1 MNLLLIDDDEIDR
14 AAIIRALDQSSLAFK
29 VMEANCAQSGLEF
42 ACQQRFD
49 GILLD
54 YMLPDANGLEVLSRL
69 NESAGEQ
76 TAVVMISRYEDDKLA
91 QRCIELGAQDFLLK
105 DEVNTSRLTRAI
117 RNAKQRASMALALRQ
132 SHEKLK
138 ELAEHDSL
146 TKLVNRYGFE
156 LCLNRTLSQVKRHQ
170 DMLAVILL
178 DLDDFK
184 GINDTLG
191 HQVGDILLVEVAN
204 RLSEALREGDLIA
217 RLGGDEFVVLVTES
231 ENRYFPM
238 AVANRLQRA
247 FEEPFPLGEHDVL
260 IGASIGI
267 AVYSD
272 SVCDSSELLKCADI
286 AMYRAKKV
294 GRNQI
299 QFYSEELAR
308 EVRFRNRIEMGLRTA
323 LERDE
328 FRVFYQ
334 GKFDAISGELLG
346 MEALLRWQHP
356 EDGLLAPDSFLPIA
370 EEIGLVDEIGEWVLA
385 QACAQTVEWLAMLT
399 PVGKQLSVAV
409 NLSPSQIIRET
420 LYQTI
425 VRVLQQTGLPASLL
439 ELELTENALIEEPL
453 ELAKVLERIA
463 ALGVVFSLDDFGTG
477 FSSLEHIKYF
487 PINVLK
493 IDKSFVASVEQDE
506 RGKRLL
512 SALINFANG
521 FNVVSVAEGIE
532 TEAQAQFCRERGC
545 NLLQGYLYCRPIQP
559 QDFETQ
565 HILPLLAEGMF
576 DFTCLLA
583 RDSQRCH
590 FFCWAITLWRI
601 TQT

>member
-29 VMEANCAQSGLEF
+29 VMEANCAQRGLEF

-191 HQVGDILLVEVAN
+191 HQVGDVLLVEVAN
-204 RLSEALREGDLIA
+204 RLSAALREGDLIA

-238 AVANRLQRA
+238 VVANRLQQA
-247 FEEPFPLGEHDVL
+247 FEEPFPLGEHEVL

-272 SVCDSSELLKCADI
+272 LVCDSSELLKCADI
-286 AMYRAKKV
+286 AMYRAKKM

-334 GKFDAISGELLG
+334 GKFDAITGELLG

-385 QACAQTVEWLAMLT
+385 QACAQTVKWLAMLA
-399 PVGKQLSVAV
+399 PRGKQLSVAV

-425 VRVLQQTGLPASLL
+425 VRVLQQTGLPATQL

-463 ALGVVFSLDDFGTG
+463 SLGVVLSLDDFGTG

-545 NLLQGYLYCRPIQP
+545 NLLQGYLYCRPIRP
-559 QDFETQ
+559 EDFEAQ
-565 HILPLLAEGMF
+565 QILPLLTEG
-576 DFTCLLA
+576 DV
-583 RDSQRCH
+583 
-590 FFCWAITLWRI
+590 
-601 TQT
+601 

>member
-204 RLSEALREGDLIA
+204 RLSAALREGDLIA

-267 AVYSD
+267 AAYSD

-385 QACAQTVEWLAMLT
+385 QACAQTVKWLAILA

-559 QDFETQ
+559 QDFETL
-565 HILPLLAEGMF
+565 HILPLLAEG
-576 DFTCLLA
+576 DV
-583 RDSQRCH
+583 
-590 FFCWAITLWRI
+590 
-601 TQT
+601 

>member
-204 RLSEALREGDLIA
+204 RLSAALREGDLIA

-334 GKFDAISGELLG
+334 GKFDAISGALLG

-385 QACAQTVEWLAMLT
+385 QACAQTVKWLAMLA

-565 HILPLLAEGMF
+565 HILPLLAEG
-576 DFTCLLA
+576 DV
-583 RDSQRCH
+583 
-590 FFCWAITLWRI
+590 
-601 TQT
+601 

>member
-29 VMEANCAQSGLEF
+29 VLEASCAQSGLEF
-42 ACQQRFD
+42 ACQQCFD

-204 RLSEALREGDLIA
+204 RLSAALREGDLIA

-238 AVANRLQRA
+238 AVANRLQQA

-286 AMYRAKKV
+286 AMYRAKKI

-299 QFYSEELAR
+299 QFYSEELAK

-370 EEIGLVDEIGEWVLA
+370 EEIGLIDEIGEWVLA
-385 QACAQTVEWLAMLT
+385 QACEQTVEWLAMLV
-399 PVGKQLSVAV
+399 PLGKQLSVAV

-425 VRVLQQTGLPASLL
+425 VGVLRQTGLPPTQL

-463 ALGVVFSLDDFGTG
+463 ALGVVLSLDDFGTG

-545 NLLQGYLYCRPIQP
+545 NLLQGYLYCRPLRP
-559 QDFETQ
+559 EDFEAQ
-565 HILPLLAEGMF
+565 HILPLLAEGNV
-576 DFTCLLA
+576 
-583 RDSQRCH
+583 
-590 FFCWAITLWRI
+590 
-601 TQT
+601 

>member
-14 AAIIRALDQSSLAFK
+14 AAIIRALEQSSLAFK

-42 ACQQRFD
+42 ACQQHFD

-204 RLSEALREGDLIA
+204 RLSAALREGDLIA

-238 AVANRLQRA
+238 AVANRLQQA
-247 FEEPFPLGEHDVL
+247 FEEPFPLGEHEVL

-286 AMYRAKKV
+286 AMYRAKKN

-346 MEALLRWQHP
+346 VEALLRWQHP
-356 EDGLLAPDSFLPIA
+356 EDGLLSPDSFLPIA
-370 EEIGLVDEIGEWVLA
+370 EEIGLVDEIGEWVLV
-385 QACAQTVEWLAMLT
+385 QACAQTVEWLTMLA
-399 PVGKQLSVAV
+399 PVGKRLSVAV

-425 VRVLQQTGLPASLL
+425 VRVLQQTGLPASQL

-463 ALGVVFSLDDFGTG
+463 ALGVVLSLDDFGTG

-545 NLLQGYLYCRPIQP
+545 NLLQGYLYCRPIRP
-559 QDFETQ
+559 TDFEVQ
-565 HILPLLAEGMF
+565 HILPLLAEGNV
-576 DFTCLLA
+576 
-583 RDSQRCH
+583 
-590 FFCWAITLWRI
+590 
-601 TQT
+601 

>member
-204 RLSEALREGDLIA
+204 RLSAALREGDLIA

-385 QACAQTVEWLAMLT
+385 QACAQTVKWLAMLA

-545 NLLQGYLYCRPIQP
+545 NLLQGYLYCRPIRP
-559 QDFETQ
+559 EDFEAQ
-565 HILPLLAEGMF
+565 QILPLLTEG
-576 DFTCLLA
+576 DV
-583 RDSQRCH
+583 
-590 FFCWAITLWRI
+590 
-601 TQT
+601 

>member
-191 HQVGDILLVEVAN
+191 HQGGDILLVEVAN
-204 RLSEALREGDLIA
+204 RLSAALREGDLIA

-267 AVYSD
+267 AAYSD

-385 QACAQTVEWLAMLT
+385 QACAQTVKWLAILA

-559 QDFETQ
+559 QDFETL
-565 HILPLLAEGMF
+565 HILPLLAEG
-576 DFTCLLA
+576 DV
-583 RDSQRCH
+583 
-590 FFCWAITLWRI
+590 
-601 TQT
+601 

>member
-117 RNAKQRASMALALRQ
+117 RNAKQRASMVLALRQ

-204 RLSEALREGDLIA
+204 RLSAALREGDLIA

-565 HILPLLAEGMF
+565 HILPLLAEG
-576 DFTCLLA
+576 DV
-583 RDSQRCH
+583 
-590 FFCWAITLWRI
+590 
-601 TQT
+601 

>member
-204 RLSEALREGDLIA
+204 RLSAALREGDLIA

-385 QACAQTVEWLAMLT
+385 QACAQTVEWLAMLA

-565 HILPLLAEGMF
+565 HILPLLAEG
-576 DFTCLLA
+576 DV
-583 RDSQRCH
+583 
-590 FFCWAITLWRI
+590 
-601 TQT
+601 

>member
-204 RLSEALREGDLIA
+204 RLSAALREGDLIA

-267 AVYSD
+267 AAYSD

-385 QACAQTVEWLAMLT
+385 QACAQTVKWLAILA

-565 HILPLLAEGMF
+565 HILPLLAEG
-576 DFTCLLA
+576 DV
-583 RDSQRCH
+583 
-590 FFCWAITLWRI
+590 
-601 TQT
+601 

>member
-29 VMEANCAQSGLEF
+29 VMEANCAQRGLEF

-191 HQVGDILLVEVAN
+191 HQVGDVLLVEVAN
-204 RLSEALREGDLIA
+204 RLSAALREGDLIA

-238 AVANRLQRA
+238 VVANRLQQA
-247 FEEPFPLGEHDVL
+247 FEEPFPLGEHEVL

-272 SVCDSSELLKCADI
+272 LVCDSSELLKCADI
-286 AMYRAKKV
+286 AMYRAKKM

-334 GKFDAISGELLG
+334 GKFDAITGELLG

-385 QACAQTVEWLAMLT
+385 QACAQTVKWLAMLT
-399 PVGKQLSVAV
+399 PRGKQLSVAV

-425 VRVLQQTGLPASLL
+425 VRVLQQSGLPATQL

-463 ALGVVFSLDDFGTG
+463 SLGVVLSLDDFGTG

-545 NLLQGYLYCRPIQP
+545 NLLQGYLYCRPIRP
-559 QDFETQ
+559 EDFEAQ
-565 HILPLLAEGMF
+565 QILPLLTEG
-576 DFTCLLA
+576 DV
-583 RDSQRCH
+583 
-590 FFCWAITLWRI
+590 
-601 TQT
+601 

>member
-204 RLSEALREGDLIA
+204 RLSAALREGDLIA

-346 MEALLRWQHP
+346 MEVLLRWQHP

-385 QACAQTVEWLAMLT
+385 QACAQTVKWLAMLA

-565 HILPLLAEGMF
+565 HILPLLAEG
-576 DFTCLLA
+576 DV
-583 RDSQRCH
+583 
-590 FFCWAITLWRI
+590 
-601 TQT
+601 

>member
-191 HQVGDILLVEVAN
+191 HQVGDVLLVEVAN
-204 RLSEALREGDLIA
+204 RLSAALREGDLIA

-238 AVANRLQRA
+238 VVANRLQQA
-247 FEEPFPLGEHDVL
+247 FEEPFPLGEHEVL

-272 SVCDSSELLKCADI
+272 LVCDSSELLKCADI
-286 AMYRAKKV
+286 AMYRAKKM

-334 GKFDAISGELLG
+334 GKFDAITGELLG

-385 QACAQTVEWLAMLT
+385 QACAQTVKWLAMLA
-399 PVGKQLSVAV
+399 PRGKQLSVAV

-425 VRVLQQTGLPASLL
+425 VRVLQQTGLPATQL

-463 ALGVVFSLDDFGTG
+463 SLGVVLSLDDFGTG

-545 NLLQGYLYCRPIQP
+545 NLLQGYLYCRPIRP
-559 QDFETQ
+559 EDFEAQ
-565 HILPLLAEGMF
+565 QILPLLTEG
-576 DFTCLLA
+576 DV
-583 RDSQRCH
+583 
-590 FFCWAITLWRI
+590 
-601 TQT
+601 

>member
-29 VMEANCAQSGLEF
+29 VMEANCAQRGLEF

-191 HQVGDILLVEVAN
+191 HQVGDVLLVEVAN
-204 RLSEALREGDLIA
+204 RLSAALREGDLIA

-238 AVANRLQRA
+238 VVANRLQQA
-247 FEEPFPLGEHDVL
+247 FEEPFPLGEHEVL

-272 SVCDSSELLKCADI
+272 LVCDSSELLKCADI
-286 AMYRAKKV
+286 AMYRAKKM

-334 GKFDAISGELLG
+334 GKFDAITGELLG

-385 QACAQTVEWLAMLT
+385 QACAQTVKWLAMLA
-399 PVGKQLSVAV
+399 PRGKQLSVAV
-409 NLSPSQIIRET
+409 NLSPSQIVRET

-425 VRVLQQTGLPASLL
+425 VRVLQQTGLPATQL

-463 ALGVVFSLDDFGTG
+463 SLGVVLSLDDFGTG

-545 NLLQGYLYCRPIQP
+545 NLLQGYLYCRPIRP
-559 QDFETQ
+559 EDFEAQ
-565 HILPLLAEGMF
+565 QILPLLTEG
-576 DFTCLLA
+576 DV
-583 RDSQRCH
+583 
-590 FFCWAITLWRI
+590 
-601 TQT
+601 

>member
-29 VMEANCAQSGLEF
+29 VMEANCAQRGLEF

-191 HQVGDILLVEVAN
+191 HQVGDVLLVEVAN
-204 RLSEALREGDLIA
+204 RLSAALREGDLIA

-238 AVANRLQRA
+238 VVANRLQQA
-247 FEEPFPLGEHDVL
+247 FEEPFPLGEHEVL

-272 SVCDSSELLKCADI
+272 LVCDSSELLKCADI
-286 AMYRAKKV
+286 AMYRAKKM

-385 QACAQTVEWLAMLT
+385 QACAQTVKWLAMLA
-399 PVGKQLSVAV
+399 PRGKQLSVAV

-425 VRVLQQTGLPASLL
+425 VRVLQQTGLPATQL

-463 ALGVVFSLDDFGTG
+463 SLGVVLSLDDFGTG

-545 NLLQGYLYCRPIQP
+545 NLLQGYLYCRPIRP
-559 QDFETQ
+559 EDFEAQ
-565 HILPLLAEGMF
+565 QILPLLTEG
-576 DFTCLLA
+576 DV
-583 RDSQRCH
+583 
-590 FFCWAITLWRI
+590 
-601 TQT
+601 

>member
-29 VMEANCAQSGLEF
+29 VMEANCAQRGLEF

-204 RLSEALREGDLIA
+204 RLSAALREGDLIA

-238 AVANRLQRA
+238 VVANRLQQA
-247 FEEPFPLGEHDVL
+247 FEEPFPLGEHEVL

-272 SVCDSSELLKCADI
+272 LVCDSSELLKCADI
-286 AMYRAKKV
+286 AMYRAKKM

-334 GKFDAISGELLG
+334 GKFDAITGELLG

-385 QACAQTVEWLAMLT
+385 QACAQTVKWLAMLA
-399 PVGKQLSVAV
+399 PRGKQLSVAV
-409 NLSPSQIIRET
+409 NLSPSQIVRET

-425 VRVLQQTGLPASLL
+425 VRVLQQTGLPATQL

-463 ALGVVFSLDDFGTG
+463 SLGVVLSLDDFGTG

-545 NLLQGYLYCRPIQP
+545 NLLQGYLYCRPIRP
-559 QDFETQ
+559 EDFEAQ
-565 HILPLLAEGMF
+565 QILPLLTEG
-576 DFTCLLA
+576 DV
-583 RDSQRCH
+583 
-590 FFCWAITLWRI
+590 
-601 TQT
+601 